1 MNSKE
6 ILKDLVSFNTFNDQ
20 ENSRIINYLETYLKK
35 LGFETEYKSKCLVM
49 KTRQEAK
56 VGFLGHTDT
65 VYGSGWTINPFE
77 LKEVDDKLYG
87 LGTSDMKGGIA
98 SMLAAVS
105 KIDWKKTKY
114 GMKLIFTYDE
124 EIGFSGIKELIDN
137 KTFFP
142 ECMLIGEPTYNKI
155 INASKGLLEFKVSF
169 SGVSCHSST
178 PEKGINAIEKG
189 VDFIKKL
196 QRFYKNLKKIS
207 ANKELTMNIGI
218 INGGKSI
225 NIVPNSCNVCFDFRT
240 TDVEQTEKIMKKIS
254 ELTKTF
260 NAKTEVTNNIKPF
273 ANKNE
278 KVNMSDFISE
288 ASFIES
294 GNKYILGVGPINAHI
309 IDEFISIKSLEKLEE
324 QYLEFIEEKC
334 MKE

>member
-137 KTFFP
+137 KIFFP

-178 PEKGINAIEKG
+178 PEKGINAIENG

>member
-20 ENSRIINYLETYLKK
+20 ENSKIINYLETYLKK

-124 EIGFSGIKELIDN
+124 EIGFSGINNFSIFWLWAIFQAKACSLPPLPSKSIFIYNFTIYNLQFGIYNLI
-137 KTFFP
+137 
-142 ECMLIGEPTYNKI
+142 I
-155 INASKGLLEFKVSF
+155 
-169 SGVSCHSST
+169 SCNYSANH
-178 PEKGINAIEKG
+178 PWWWILRN
-189 VDFIKKL
+189 KL
-196 QRFYKNLKKIS
+196 Q
-207 ANKELTMNIGI
+207 
-218 INGGKSI
+218 
-225 NIVPNSCNVCFDFRT
+225 
-240 TDVEQTEKIMKKIS
+240 
-254 ELTKTF
+254 
-260 NAKTEVTNNIKPF
+260 
-273 ANKNE
+273 
-278 KVNMSDFISE
+278 
-288 ASFIES
+288 
-294 GNKYILGVGPINAHI
+294 
-309 IDEFISIKSLEKLEE
+309 
-324 QYLEFIEEKC
+324 
-334 MKE
+334 